1 MVRPVLKKAIVPP
14 LRAAVRRLLPPQS
27 PVRQKLNALL
37 IERFPQLHSRLKRRL
52 RGRDSVS
59 TLDPT
64 PKTLAGRVHA
74 PSALH
79 PVLSDPDL
87 LPLARPK
94 AEYLDPESLHSAP
107 TGEVLEPVV
116 EMSQMRQSRASVCFV
131 VPVRNKDMAA
141 LERTLQSALRQTDP
155 CWELLFGCD
164 EERAS
169 LVSGWLETDWRVR
182 RVELEGIPTES
193 HWLKAAAK
201 ASTTVFVGLL
211 SQGDVVDDDLVKM
224 LGDKLRSTPDLDIV
238 YTDEASRLQD
248 DKVGRQFYKP
258 DWSPEHQQSVNML
271 GRFTAIRKKLLLSL
285 PEPQGREDAAA
296 EYELALAAAANAASI
311 AHIDELLYFRSASGA
326 EPALGGFFPPAALEE
341 ARTALERQ
349 VRRECPAARIEA
361 VADKGS
367 LRVVWPEP
375 TTPVTLVILTG
386 MYEKDVPGRGKIV
399 LATHFVQSIISKS
412 TSANYKIL
420 LVDDGFVPEDMKALL
435 AAHGHS
441 SVSYPKQKTF
451 SFAHKANFATA
462 QVREGIVILLNDDL
476 EVIAPDWIQAL
487 ASQAARPAVGA
498 AGGKLLFPDGSL
510 QHAGIAL
517 GFHGSAGH
525 VFHRAPDDGGDY
537 AGFAAI
543 DRNYS
548 AVTGAVMAYRK
559 EVFDEVGGFDLQ
571 FSTDYND
578 LDFCL
583 KCIEAGYRVVYTP
596 AAKLYHFHNASL
608 NRAHDN
614 VQEKKAFLQKWI
626 HLVAR
631 DPYFSKHFQRDSH
644 DRPLLGA

>member
-1 MVRPVLKKAIVPP
+1 MSNPIVAP
-14 LRAAVRRLLPPQS
+14 LLAVARRLLPAQS
-27 PVRQKLNALL
+27 PIRQKLNALL
-37 IERFPQLHSRLKRRL
+37 IKRFPQLHGRLKQKL
-52 RGRDSVS
+52 RGSNAALLLDSAPI
-59 TLDPT
+59 TLV
-64 PKTLAGRVHA
+64 GRMHA
-74 PSALH
+74 PLALH

-94 AEYLDPESLHSAP
+94 AAYLDPESFHWAP
-107 TGEVLEPVV
+107 TGEILEPVV
-116 EMSQMRQSRASVCFV
+116 EMDQMRKSPASVCFV
-131 VPVRNKDMAA
+131 VPVRDKDMVA

-155 CWELLFGCD
+155 SWELLFGCD
-164 EERAS
+164 EVHAP
-169 LVSGWLETDWRVR
+169 LVAGWLETDWRVR
-182 RVELEGIPTES
+182 RVELEGMATES

-201 ASTTVFVGLL
+201 EATTVFVGLL
-211 SQGDVVDDDLVKM
+211 TQGDVVDDDLVKM
-224 LGDKLRSTPDLDIV
+224 LGDKLRAAPDLDIV
-238 YTDEASRLQD
+238 YTDEACRLED
-248 DKVGRQFYKP
+248 EKVGRMFFKP

-271 GRFTAIRKKLLLSL
+271 GRFTAIRKKLLISL
-285 PEPQGREDAAA
+285 AEPRAREDAAA
-296 EYELALAAAANAASI
+296 EYELALDAAGSAASI

-326 EPALGGFFPPAALEE
+326 EQALGGFFPPEALQE
-341 ARTALERQ
+341 ARSALERQ
-349 VRRECPAARIEA
+349 IHKECPAAKIEA
-361 VADKGS
+361 MADKGS
-367 LRVVWPEP
+367 LRVLWPEP
-375 TTPVTLVILTG
+375 ATPVTLVILTG
-386 MYEKDVPGRGKIV
+386 MYEKEVPRRGKIV
-399 LATHFVQSIISKS
+399 LATHLVQSIISSS
-412 TSANYKIL
+412 TCANYKIL
-420 LVDDGFVPEDMKALL
+420 LVDDGFVPEELKALL
-435 AAHGHS
+435 AGHGHS

-451 SFAHKANFATA
+451 SFADKANFATA

-487 ASQAARPAVGA
+487 ASQAARPAVGVV
-498 AGGKLLFPDGSL
+498 GGKLLFPDGSL

-537 AGFAAI
+537 AGFASIA
-543 DRNYS
+543 RNYS

-596 AAKLYHFHNASL
+596 AAKLYHFHNSSL

-614 VQEKKAFLQKWI
+614 AQEKEAFLQKWN

-631 DPYFSKHFQRDSH
+631 DPYFSKHFQKDSH

>member
-1 MVRPVLKKAIVPP
+1 MNP
-14 LRAAVRRLLPPQS
+14 LVSPFLAVARRLLPPQS
-27 PVRQKLNALL
+27 PMRQKLNALL
-37 IERFPQLHSRLKRRL
+37 SGHFPQLHSRLKQKLRRSNTASL
-52 RGRDSVS
+52 LNSAPMKLTGRLHS
-59 TLDPT
+59 
-64 PKTLAGRVHA
+64 

-87 LPLARPK
+87 LSLARPK
-94 AEYLDPESLHSAP
+94 ATYLDPESLHLAP
-107 TGEVLEPVV
+107 AGEILEPVV
-116 EMSQMRQSRASVCFV
+116 ELNQMRQSPASVCFV
-131 VPVRNKDMAA
+131 VPVRDKDMGA
-141 LERTLQSALRQTDP
+141 LERTLQSVLRQTDP

-164 EERAS
+164 EEHAS

-182 RVELEGIPTES
+182 RVEIQDVATES

-201 ASTTVFVGLL
+201 EATTVFVGLL

-224 LGDKLRSTPDLDIV
+224 LGTKLRHASDLDIV
-238 YTDEASRLQD
+238 YTDEAGRLQD
-248 DKVGRQFYKP
+248 DKVGRQFHKP
-258 DWSPEHQQSVNML
+258 DWSPEHQQAVNML

-296 EYELALAAAANAASI
+296 EYELALAAAGNAASV
-311 AHIDELLYFRSASGA
+311 AHLDELLYFRSASGD
-326 EPALGGFFPPAALEE
+326 EPATGGFFPRKSLEE

-349 VRRECPAARIEA
+349 VRKDCPAAKVESA
-361 VADKGS
+361 TDKGS
-367 LRVVWPEP
+367 LHVVWPEP
-375 TTPVTLVILTG
+375 ATPITLVILTG
-386 MYEKDVPGRGKIV
+386 MYERDVPGRGRIV
-399 LATHFVQSIISKS
+399 LATHFVRSIISSS

-420 LVDDGFVPEDMKALL
+420 LVDDGFVPEELSALL

-451 SFAHKANFATA
+451 SFADKANFATA

-476 EVIAPDWIQAL
+476 EIIAPDWIQAL

-498 AGGKLLFPDGSL
+498 VGGKLLFPDGSL

-525 VFHRAPDDGGDY
+525 MFHRAPDDGSDY
-537 AGFAAI
+537 AGFASV

-559 EVFDEVGGFDLQ
+559 EVFDEVGGFDMQ

-596 AAKLYHFHNASL
+596 AAKLYHFHNSSL
-608 NRAHDN
+608 KREHES
-614 VQEKKAFLQKWI
+614 VEEKKTFLYRWG

-631 DPYFSKHFQRDSH
+631 DPYFSKHFQKDSQ
-644 DRPLLGA
+644 DRPLLEPRS